1 MSSAKTMKFPDKIS
15 SDDKLM
21 APQRLYN
28 DVIDV
33 LEEEGM
39 KWVANCIQSGERTV
53 KVLRDVLWYT
63 TCHHDRFSEAGCR
76 FPDKLKSFLGIMT
89 EKEENESFIKV
100 REIQGQQQNGA
111 QEDKYQQSTTS
122 HKKLNKNI
130 EQQHRPLQKLG
141 ELRCFRKVSISCFL
155 YNTHH
160 VVHRQRHVYRIQW
173 FPYKRF

>member
-1 MSSAKTMKFPDKIS
+1 MKFPDKIS

-33 LEEEGM
+33 LEEGV
-39 KWVANCIQSGERTV
+39 KWVASCIQSGERTV
-53 KVLRDVLWYT
+53 KVLRV
-63 TCHHDRFSEAGCR
+63 S
-76 FPDKLKSFLGIMT
+76 KSKG
-89 EKEENESFIKV
+89 SFIGSVNTISFNSHNQCSNMYIIIIYGK
-100 REIQGQQQNGA
+100 RRKRKFHQSRRNSEKNPEWA
-111 QEDKYQQSTTS
+111 QEDKYQQRTTS

-130 EQQHRPLQKLG
+130 EQQHRPLQNLG
-141 ELRCFRKVSISCFL
+141 ELRCFRKVSSSCFFH
-155 YNTHH
+155 NTCH

>member
-33 LEEEGM
+33 LEEGV
-39 KWVANCIQSGERTV
+39 KWVASCIQSGERTV
-53 KVLRDVLWYT
+53 KVLRV
-63 TCHHDRFSEAGCR
+63 S
-76 FPDKLKSFLGIMT
+76 KSKG
-89 EKEENESFIKV
+89 SFIGSVNTISFNSHNQCSNMYIIIIYGK
-100 REIQGQQQNGA
+100 RRKRKFHQSRRNSKKKTEWA
-111 QEDKYQQSTTS
+111 QEDKYQQRTTS

-141 ELRCFRKVSISCFL
+141 ELRKVSSSCFL
-155 YNTHH
+155 YNTPH
-160 VVHRQRHVYRIQW
+160 VVHHQRHVQCI
-173 FPYKRF
+173 